1 MLCKWLLVYDKLV
14 LFWNFLKKKK
24 EKKFFLMFLFHSLLV
39 ESMDMEPV
47 EMEGRLHAHILS
59 LCVLNK

>member
-1 MLCKWLLVYDKLV
+1 
-14 LFWNFLKKKK
+14 
-24 EKKFFLMFLFHSLLV
+24 MFLFHSLLV

>member
-1 MLCKWLLVYDKLV
+1 MVASIWQTCFV
-14 LFWNFLKKKK
+14 LELSEKKKK
-24 EKKFFLMFLFHSLLV
+24 EKKIFLMFLFHSLLV

>member
-1 MLCKWLLVYDKLV
+1 MLCKWLLVYDKLI
-14 LFWNFLKKKK
+14 LFWNFLKKRKK
-24 EKKFFLMFLFHSLLV
+24 IFLMFLFYSLLV